1 MDKSKKPVND
11 IRVSFS
17 SRIGGIV
24 SYCERLLKEE
34 KMREL
39 NFSAVGGSIGTLVS
53 VVEIL
58 KTTTPGLYQTNRLAT
73 ISYQSVEEGGKS
85 ESQNQRLYPKLEV
98 KLTLDKPA
106 KTTEGFQDA
115 LAEDERKKLLDI
127 HLKRREERRNRGFRR
142 RGRRGFRGRRGGFR
156 GRRPFRA
163 RRGFRG
169 RPPMRGRG
177 RPMRARGRAM
187 RGVRGRPSRG
197 TPRGRGNASRGRG
210 NPSRG
215 RGNPPRGRGSKN
227 DSK

>member
-17 SRIGGIV
+17 SRIGGVV
-24 SYCERLLKEE
+24 SYCEKLLKENNI
-34 KMREL
+34 REL

-53 VVEIL
+53 VVELL
-58 KTTTPGLYQTNRLAT
+58 KTITPGLYQINRLAT

-85 ESQNQRLYPKLEV
+85 ESQNSRLYPKLEV

-106 KTTEGFQDA
+106 KTNEGFQDK
-115 LAEDERKKLLDI
+115 LDEDERKKLLDI
-127 HLKRREERRNRGFRR
+127 HLKRRDERRNRGFRR
-142 RGRRGFRGRRGGFR
+142 RGRGGFRGRRGGFR

-177 RPMRARGRAM
+177 RPMRG
-187 RGVRGRPSRG
+187 RGRPMRG
-197 TPRGRGNASRGRG
+197 MGGRPPRGRGNAPRGSG
-210 NPSRG
+210 NAPRG

-227 DSK
+227 DSN